1 LVCYPEKRE
10 INDANDFIFYN
21 TNGDGMTNEQYLNFL
36 LMVGGG
42 SAFTG
47 LLDTYS
53 GAKAAYSLRKLSSDY
68 SGDAIIVTTNG
79 TDSQSIG
86 FVGNELDT
94 ATLES
99 FAGSGDAYVST
110 WHDQSGNGRDFT
122 QSTFANMPKIVS
134 SGSTITQNSKPIVE
148 FDGST
153 RYMDISSQQTFTD
166 EFFMTFAIRPT
177 SNANAY
183 GVLLNGQGSADN
195 RIRVYQNRDTH
206 IRVKG
211 TIFSQ
216 PLGWDI
222 GTYTNY
228 TIERGASDAIKQY
241 FYGTEHSDDTRSV
254 NWPVLFR
261 VGGNQSAASTQSLH
275 GQISEMIFWNTD
287 ESSNR
292 VDIETNIRDFYSIS
306 SSAPEEA
313 QADINSFVSRVEAD
327 GGSVL
332 GGSCLLTD
340 VTFLTTNP

>member
-1 LVCYPEKRE
+1 MVCYPEKRE

-21 TNGDGMTNEQYLNFL
+21 TNGDGMTNEKYLNFL
-36 LMVGGG
+36 MMVGGG
-42 SAFTG
+42 SQAG
-47 LLDTYS
+47 ILDTYT
-53 GAKAAYSLRKLSSDY
+53 GASAAYSLRKLSSDY

-99 FAGSGDAYVST
+99 FAGIGDAYVST

-122 QSTFANMPKIVS
+122 QGTFANMPKIVS
-134 SGSTITQNSKPIVE
+134 SGTTITQNSKPIIE

-153 RYMDISSQQTFTD
+153 RYMDISSQQTFSD

-195 RIRVYQNRDTH
+195 RVRIYENRTTE
-206 IRVKG
+206 INVKG
-211 TIFSQ
+211 TIFTQ

-241 FYGTEHSDDTRSV
+241 FYGTIHSSDSRSV
-254 NWPVLFR
+254 NWSLLFR
-261 VGGNQSAASTQSLH
+261 LGGNETATTTESLH
-275 GQISEMIFWNTD
+275 AQVSEMIFWNTD

-292 VDIETNIRDFYSIS
+292 VAIESNIRSFYSIG
-306 SSAPEEA
+306 SSAPSQP
-313 QADINSFVSRVEAD
+313 QADINSFVSRVETD

>member
-21 TNGDGMTNEQYLNFL
+21 TNGDGMTNEKYLNFL

-42 SAFTG
+42 SQAG
-47 LLDTYS
+47 ILDTYT
-53 GAKAAYSLRKLSSDY
+53 GASAAYSLRKLSSDY

-177 SNANAY
+177 SNANAF
-183 GVLLNGQGSADN
+183 GSLLNGQGTA
-195 RIRVYQNRDTH
+195 QNRVLVYENTTTS
-206 IRVKG
+206 IRIAG
-211 TIFSQ
+211 TSYTQ
-216 PLGWDI
+216 ALGWDI

-228 TIERGASDAIKQY
+228 TIERGSTDDIKQY
-241 FYGTEHSDDTRSV
+241 FYGTIHETDNDA
-254 NWPVLFR
+254 NDWPVLFR
-261 VGGNQSAASTQSLH
+261 VGGNKNLDAIQSLH
-275 GQISEMIFWNTD
+275 AQVSEMIFWNTD

-292 VDIETNIRDFYSIS
+292 VGIESNIRSFYSIG
-306 SSAPEEA
+306 SSAPSQP
-313 QADINSFVSRVEAD
+313 QADINSFVSRVETD

>member
-1 LVCYPEKRE
+1 MSDLEGYGKIYESTWWGVGRDNN
-10 INDANDFIFYN
+10 ISW
-21 TNGDGMTNEQYLNFL
+21 GDVYATL
-36 LMVGGG
+36 GGA
-42 SAFTG
+42 S
-47 LLDTYS
+47 LLDTYT
-53 GAKAAYSLRKLSSDY
+53 GAIAAYSLRKLSSSY
-68 SGDAIIVTTNG
+68 SGDAIVVTTDG
-79 TDSQSIG
+79 VDSQAIG
-86 FVGNELDT
+86 FSGNDLDT

-110 WHDQSGNGRDFT
+110 WYDQSGNSRNFT

-153 RYMDISSQQTFTD
+153 RYMDLTAQQTFSD

-183 GVLLNGQGSADN
+183 GSLLNGQGSADN
-195 RIRVYQNRDTH
+195 RVRVYQNRTTE

-211 TIFSQ
+211 TIFTE

-241 FYGTEHSDDTRSV
+241 FYGTEHSSDSRSV
-254 NWPVLFR
+254 NWALLFR
-261 VGGNQSAASTQSLH
+261 LGGNETATTTESLH
-275 GQISEMIFWNTD
+275 AQVSEMIFWNTD

-292 VDIETNIRDFYSIS
+292 VGIESNIRSFYSIG
-306 SSAPEEA
+306 SSAPSQP
-313 QADINSFVSRVEAD
+313 QADINSFVSRVETD

>member
-1 LVCYPEKRE
+1 MSDLEGYGKIYES
-10 INDANDFIFYN
+10 
-21 TNGDGMTNEQYLNFL
+21 TWWGDGRDNNISWGSVYATF
-36 LMVGGG
+36 GG
-42 SAFTG
+42 AP
-47 LLDTYS
+47 LLDTYTGS
-53 GAKAAYSLRKLSSDY
+53 IGAYSLRKLSSSY
-68 SGDAIIVTTNG
+68 SGDALVVTTDG
-79 TDSQSIG
+79 VDSQAIG
-86 FVGNELDT
+86 FSGNDLDT

-110 WHDQSGNGRDFT
+110 WYDQSGNSRNFT
-122 QSTFANMPKIVS
+122 QSTLANMPKIVS

-166 EFFMTFAIRPT
+166 EFFMTFAMRPT

-183 GVLLNGQGSADN
+183 GVLLNGQGTADN
-195 RIRVYQNRDTH
+195 RVRVYENRTTE

-211 TIFSQ
+211 TIFTE

-241 FYGTEHSDDTRSV
+241 FYGTEHSSDSRSV
-254 NWPVLFR
+254 NWALLFR
-261 VGGNQSAASTQSLH
+261 LGGNETATSTESLH
-275 GQISEMIFWNTD
+275 AQVSEMIFWNTD

-292 VDIETNIRDFYSIS
+292 VGIETNIRDFYSIG
-306 SSAPEEA
+306 SSAPS
-313 QADINSFVSRVEAD
+313 QPQGDINSFVSRVEAD

>member
-1 LVCYPEKRE
+1 MKQSTY
-10 INDANDFIFYN
+10 FY
-21 TNGDGMTNEQYLNFL
+21 L
-36 LMVGGG
+36 LRRGVIGGGG
-42 SAFTG
+42 SKG
-47 LLDTYS
+47 LLDTYT
-53 GAKAAYSLRKLSSDY
+53 GAAAAYSLRKLSSDY
-68 SGDAIIVTTNG
+68 SGSAITVTTDG
-79 TDSQSIG
+79 VDSQDIG
-86 FVGNELDT
+86 FSGSNLDT
-94 ATLES
+94 AALES

-110 WHDQSGNGRDFT
+110 WYDQSGNSRNFT

-134 SGSTITQNSKPIVE
+134 SGTTITQNSKPIVE

-183 GVLLNGQGSADN
+183 GVLLNGQGTADN
-195 RIRVYQNRDTH
+195 RVRVYENRTTE

-211 TIFSQ
+211 TIFTQ
-216 PLGWDI
+216 PLGWNI

-228 TIERGASDAIKQY
+228 TIERGVSDAIKQY
-241 FYGTEHSDDTRSV
+241 FYGTEHSSDSRSV

-261 VGGNQSAASTQSLH
+261 VGGNETATSTESLH
-275 GQISEMIFWNTD
+275 SQVSEMIFWNTD
-287 ESSNR
+287 ESANR
-292 VDIETNIRDFYSIS
+292 VGIESNIRSFYSIG
-306 SSAPEEA
+306 SSAPSQP
-313 QADINSFVSRVEAD
+313 QADINSFVSRVETD

>member
-1 LVCYPEKRE
+1 MSDLEGYGKIYESTWWGVGRDNN
-10 INDANDFIFYN
+10 ISW
-21 TNGDGMTNEQYLNFL
+21 GDVYATL
-36 LMVGGG
+36 GG
-42 SAFTG
+42 AP
-47 LLDTYS
+47 LLDTYT
-53 GAKAAYSLRKLSSDY
+53 GAVAAYSLRKLSSSY
-68 SGDAIIVTTNG
+68 SGDAIVVTTDG
-79 TDSQSIG
+79 VDSQTIG
-86 FVGNELDT
+86 FSGNDLDT

-110 WHDQSGNGRDFT
+110 WYDQSGNSRNFT

-153 RYMDISSQQTFTD
+153 RYMDLAAQQTFSD
-166 EFFMTFAIRPT
+166 EFFMTFAMRPT

-183 GVLLNGQGSADN
+183 GSLLNGQGTA
-195 RIRVYQNRDTH
+195 QNRVLVYENTTTS
-206 IRVKG
+206 IRIKG
-211 TIFSQ
+211 TSFTQID
-216 PLGWDI
+216 GWNI

-228 TIERGASDAIKQY
+228 TIERRSSDVIRQY
-241 FYGTEHSDDTRSV
+241 FYGNEHSDDALSV

-261 VGGNQSAASTQSLH
+261 LGANKNLDAIQSLH
-275 GQISEMIFWNTD
+275 AQVSEMIFWNTD

-292 VDIETNIRDFYSIS
+292 VDIETNIRSFYSIG
-306 SSAPEEA
+306 SSAPTQP
-313 QADINSFVSRVEAD
+313 QADINSFVSRVETD

>member
-1 LVCYPEKRE
+1 MSDLEGYGKIYESTWWGVGRDNN
-10 INDANDFIFYN
+10 ISW
-21 TNGDGMTNEQYLNFL
+21 GDVYATL
-36 LMVGGG
+36 GG
-42 SAFTG
+42 AP
-47 LLDTYS
+47 LLDTYT
-53 GAKAAYSLRKLSSDY
+53 GAIAAYSLRKLSSSY
-68 SGDAIIVTTNG
+68 SGDAIIVTTDG
-79 TDSQSIG
+79 VDSQTIG
-86 FVGNELDT
+86 FSGNDLDT

-110 WHDQSGNGRDFT
+110 WYDQSGNSRNFT

-134 SGSTITQNSKPIVE
+134 SGTTITQNSKPIVE

-153 RYMDISSQQTFTD
+153 RYMDLSARQTFSD
-166 EFFMTFAIRPT
+166 EFFMTFAMRPT

-183 GVLLNGQGSADN
+183 GSLLNGQGTAQN
-195 RIRVYQNRDTH
+195 RVLVYQNTNTSVR
-206 IRVKG
+206 IAG
-211 TIFSQ
+211 TSYFQ
-216 PLGWDI
+216 PGGWDI

-228 TIERGASDAIKQY
+228 TIERGSTDDIKQY
-241 FYGTEHSDDTRSV
+241 FYGTIHETDNDATA
-254 NWPVLFR
+254 WPILFR
-261 VGGNQSAASTQSLH
+261 LGGNKNLDTIQSLH

-292 VDIETNIRDFYSIS
+292 VGIESNIRSFYSIG
-306 SSAPEEA
+306 SSAPSQP

>member
-1 LVCYPEKRE
+1 MSDLEGYGKIYESTWWGVGRDNN
-10 INDANDFIFYN
+10 ISW
-21 TNGDGMTNEQYLNFL
+21 GDVYATL
-36 LMVGGG
+36 GG
-42 SAFTG
+42 AP
-47 LLDTYS
+47 LLDTYT
-53 GAKAAYSLRKLSSDY
+53 GAIAAYSLRKLSSSY
-68 SGDAIIVTTNG
+68 SGDAIVVTTDG
-79 TDSQSIG
+79 VDSQTIG
-86 FVGNELDT
+86 FSGNDLDT

-110 WHDQSGNGRDFT
+110 WYDQSGNSRNFT

-134 SGSTITQNSKPIVE
+134 SGTTITQNSKPIVE

-153 RYMDISSQQTFTD
+153 RYMDLAAQQTFTD
-166 EFFMTFAIRPT
+166 EFFMTFAMRPT

-183 GVLLNGQGSADN
+183 GVLLNGQGTADN
-195 RIRVYQNRDTH
+195 RVRVYENRTTE

-211 TIFSQ
+211 TIFTE

-228 TIERGASDAIKQY
+228 TIERGATDVIKQY

-254 NWPVLFR
+254 NWALLFR
-261 VGGNQSAASTQSLH
+261 VGGNQAAASTHSLH
-275 GQISEMIFWNTD
+275 AQVSEMIFWNTD
-287 ESSNR
+287 ESANR
-292 VDIETNIRDFYSIS
+292 VDIETNIRDFYSIG
-306 SSAPEEA
+306 SSAPSQP
-313 QADINSFVSRVEAD
+313 QADVNSFVSRVETD

>member
-1 LVCYPEKRE
+1 MKQSTY
-10 INDANDFIFYN
+10 FY
-21 TNGDGMTNEQYLNFL
+21 L
-36 LMVGGG
+36 LRRGVIGGGG
-42 SAFTG
+42 SKG
-47 LLDTYS
+47 LLDTYT
-53 GAKAAYSLRKLSSDY
+53 GAAAAYSLRKLSSDY
-68 SGDAIIVTTNG
+68 SGNAITVTTDG
-79 TDSQSIG
+79 VDSQDIG
-86 FVGNELDT
+86 FSGSNLDT
-94 ATLES
+94 AALES

-110 WHDQSGNGRDFT
+110 WYDQSGNSRNFT

-153 RYMDISSQQTFTD
+153 RYMDISSQQTFSD

-183 GVLLNGQGSADN
+183 GVLLNGQGTADN
-195 RIRVYQNRDTH
+195 RVRIYENRTTH

-211 TIFSQ
+211 TIFTE
-216 PLGWDI
+216 PLGWNI

-228 TIERGASDAIKQY
+228 TIERGSTDVIKQY

-275 GQISEMIFWNTD
+275 AQVSEMIFWNND
-287 ESSNR
+287 ESANR
-292 VDIETNIRDFYSIS
+292 VDIETNIRAFYSIG
-306 SSAPEEA
+306 SSAPTQP
-313 QADINSFVSRVEAD
+313 QADINSFVSRVETD